1 MTVEIENRI
10 ALIEHATELLGYR
23 KAQLE
28 LLGRLVGLATALV
41 CLATALVAVAGAI
54 VLIYLR

>member
-10 ALIEHATELLGYR
+10 ALIEHATEFLGYR

-41 CLATALVAVAGAI
+41 CLATALVGVAGAI
-54 VLIYLR
+54 LLAYLR

>member
-1 MTVEIENRI
+1 MTVEVENRV

-54 VLIYLR
+54 VLVYLR